1 MDLMLKGKV
10 VLVTGAGS
18 GIGRATALL
27 FANEG
32 AKVAIVDIR
41 AESAQET
48 VDAIK
53 SKGGE
58 AAFFECDV
66 SQDGLVKATVE
77 AVVESYGHLDCAFN
91 NAGIEGSTLPIVQYE
106 EEVWDR
112 VIDINLKG
120 VWLCMKYEIP
130 EMLRQGG
137 GAIVNA
143 ASVAALIGTPGST
156 GYTGSKHGVL
166 GLTRTAAL
174 EYAKAGVRINAICPG
189 AVHTELID
197 RVIKQAPFME
207 KFYADV
213 HPIGRIG
220 RVEEIAGAVAW
231 MCSPWASFM
240 VGHGM
245 VIDGGLTV
253 P

>member
-1 MDLMLKGKV
+1 M
-10 VLVTGAGS
+10 
-18 GIGRATALL
+18 
-27 FANEG
+27 
-32 AKVAIVDIR
+32 
-41 AESAQET
+41 
-48 VDAIK
+48 
-53 SKGGE
+53 
-58 AAFFECDV
+58 
-66 SQDGLVKATVE
+66 VK
-77 AVVESYGHLDCAFN
+77 AVVEKYGRLDCAFN
-91 NAGIEGSTLPIVQYE
+91 NAGIEGSTLPVVEYE

-112 VIDINLKG
+112 IIDINLKG

-130 EMLRQGG
+130 EMLKQGG
-137 GAIVNA
+137 GAIVNT

-174 EYAKAGVRINAICPG
+174 EYAKAGIRINAVCPG
-189 AVHTELID
+189 AVQTELID
-197 RVIKQAPFME
+197 RVIKQAPFMKE
-207 KFYADV
+207 FYDDV

-220 RVEEIAGAVAW
+220 RVEEITGAVAW

-240 VGHGM
+240 IGHGM